1 MSMGYS
7 ESLVTDLTLGNITCK
22 AEKIFSLSNL
32 LFDLK
37 PDSIGAELE
46 EVLDRYQSNDQ
57 LQVASKISKYNK
69 YSVNNG
75 YQVSP

>member
-1 MSMGYS
+1 MTEWNFKTNHKTFNAFDEYG
-7 ESLVTDLTLGNITCK
+7 LLGVSCYWSNTGQLTCK

-57 LQVASKISKYNK
+57 LQVAS
-69 YSVNNG
+69 
-75 YQVSP
+75 